1 MAQTAELNSRSA
13 QDGWIVAQLAGIM
26 RALRSDVEAGYMRS
40 FEELVHADVFADF
53 IEMAEELVGKGYK
66 DAAAVITGSVL
77 EEHLRKLAGKR
88 GGSTQHPDGRFVK
101 ADTLNAELVKTGAYN
116 KLTQKQVTAWLDL
129 RNKAAH
135 GRYDE
140 YDRAQ
145 VEALIRDVRSFMER
159 FPA

>member
-1 MAQTAELNSRSA
+1 VAQTAELNSRSA

-40 FEELVHADVFADF
+40 FEELVNADVFADF

-77 EEHLRKLAGKR
+77 EEHLRKLAGKH

-101 ADTLNAELVKTGAYN
+101 ADT
-116 KLTQKQVTAWLDL
+116 AWLAL